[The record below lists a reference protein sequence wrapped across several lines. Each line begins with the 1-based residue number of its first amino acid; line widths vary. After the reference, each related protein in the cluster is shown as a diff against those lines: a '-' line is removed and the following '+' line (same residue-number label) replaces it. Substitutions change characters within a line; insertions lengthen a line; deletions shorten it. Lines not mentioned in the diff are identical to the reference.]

1 MTDEIIEL
9 FKQLKLHGM
18 AAGFPGLLAKAER
31 EGWGHQNMLRH
42 LLAEEL
48 QHQRQRSVRYRL
60 KQAKIPWDWPLSTFP
75 FERQPAV
82 DRTRIMTLAGLD
94 FM

>member
-18 AAGFPGLLAKAER
+18 AVGFSELLAKAER
-31 EGWGHQNMLRH
+31 EGWGHQNMLRQ

-48 QHQRQRSVRYRL
+48 QHHWQRSML
-60 KQAKIPWDWPLSTFP
+60 
-75 FERQPAV
+75 
-82 DRTRIMTLAGLD
+82 
-94 FM
+94 